1 VESVLRAAIAPA
13 MANAILRLLRA
24 EMAYSFPEWQKTHL
38 AGQAMSGRVGD
49 AYDRWFVAHVSEWF
63 ARLLETDSQG
73 FLSWK
78 ACPVS
83 LLANLPGQVVDD
95 EGRWIWERFTRSR
108 LEDWST
114 SSLLLEWRHIA
125 GDSGSDGVKLRTL
138 NARTVDP
145 DDVGDAVMSRLAGVH
160 RGHATA
166 PDLSADQF
174 VERAIQPRS
183 AGPISWVRVSAFPEC
198 RRSTGR
204 VVSGGGRGGAAGLP
218 GFSTSGSSLSCL
230 VRAVGQVAVAAAGG
244 PSAAV

>member
-1 VESVLRAAIAPA
+1 
-13 MANAILRLLRA
+13 
-24 EMAYSFPEWQKTHL
+24 
-38 AGQAMSGRVGD
+38 
-49 AYDRWFVAHVSEWF
+49 
-63 ARLLETDSQG
+63 
-73 FLSWK
+73 
-78 ACPVS
+78 
-83 LLANLPGQVVDD
+83 VVDD

-174 VERAIQPRS
+174 VERAIQLLEEGR
-183 AGPISWVRVSAFPEC
+183 PEEAADIFAAL
-198 RRSTGR
+198 
-204 VVSGGGRGGAAGLP
+204 VVVHPGDGDALNNLGFCLLPTDPTTAAKVLDRA
-218 GFSTSGSSLSCL
+218 SSLPSEKSAINSANRAFAKHLLGDNQGALLLLKIAQDQPNPGPVLMWVENECGQFA
-230 VRAVGQVAVAAAGG
+230 VRGLDSIAEYADLLTRHIQQVA
-244 PSAAV
+244 SASTDPQ